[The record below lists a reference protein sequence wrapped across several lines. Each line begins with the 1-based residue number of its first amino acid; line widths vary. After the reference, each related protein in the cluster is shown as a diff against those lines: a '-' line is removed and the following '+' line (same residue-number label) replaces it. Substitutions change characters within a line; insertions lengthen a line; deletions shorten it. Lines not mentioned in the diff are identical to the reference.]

1 MTVTELSSAPPS
13 NTKCVLFY
21 WASWHEATA
30 PQGSTSKIYETL
42 ASALASTAPD
52 LSFYRV
58 EAEAHPSLSS
68 MFNVSVVP
76 SFVLIREDGQVLQTI
91 EGSDDVAKLTSA
103 VSQLRSSSSSLT
115 GTTGGS
121 GADVDVDVEMGTN
134 ENTMTSASSS
144 SSSPAAETETD
155 DTPDE
160 EKINARLKKLI
171 HSSQVMLFMKG
182 SPSQPKC
189 GFSRQA
195 IELLTSSN
203 IAFHTFDILS
213 DNDVRQG
220 LKTYSDWPTFPQLY
234 VNGDL
239 LGGLDIMKEMAEE
252 GEESG
257 SLGLGLAEQMGV
269 ATITEQE
276 AEAEAALSVTLNKE
290 AVVPLEDRL
299 RQLLQR
305 SKVMLFMKGLPSQ
318 PKCGF
323 SRQICEILQDQN
335 IDFDSFDILGDDE
348 VRQGLK
354 KFSDWPTYPQLY
366 VDGDLIGGLDIVK
379 EMVEEDELKDLV

>member
-1 MTVTELSSAPPS
+1 
-13 NTKCVLFY
+13 
-21 WASWHEATA
+21 
-30 PQGSTSKIYETL
+30 
-42 ASALASTAPD
+42 
-52 LSFYRV
+52 
-58 EAEAHPSLSS
+58 
-68 MFNVSVVP
+68 
-76 SFVLIREDGQVLQTI
+76 VLQTI

-121 GADVDVDVEMGTN
+121 GADVNVNVNVDVEMGTN

-160 EKINARLKKLI
+160 DKINARLKKLI

-257 SLGLGLAEQMGV
+257 SLGLAEQMGV
-269 ATITEQE
+269 ATITEQ
-276 AEAEAALSVTLNKE
+276 EAEAALSVTLNKE

>member
-1 MTVTELSSAPPS
+1 MRPS
-13 NTKCVLFY
+13 RPLALHPISLF
-21 WASWHEATA
+21 
-30 PQGSTSKIYETL
+30 
-42 ASALASTAPD
+42 
-52 LSFYRV
+52 FRV

-76 SFVLIREDGQVLQTI
+76 SFVLIREDGKVLQTI

-103 VSQLRSSSSSLT
+103 VSQLRSLKT
-115 GTTGGS
+115 NNENANNGS
-121 GADVDVDVEMGTN
+121 GSGPEKT
-134 ENTMTSASSS
+134 TTSASST
-144 SSSPAAETETD
+144 AEATAEAEAETGGTSN
-155 DTPDE
+155 E
-160 EKINARLKKLI
+160 EKSNINARLKKLI

-195 IELLTSSN
+195 IELLTTSN

-220 LKTYSDWPTFPQLY
+220 LKTYSDWPTYPQLY

-252 GEESG
+252 GD
-257 SLGLGLAEQMGV
+257 LAEQMGV
-269 ATITEQE
+269 ATIAEQE
-276 AEAEAALSVTLNKE
+276 AEVAASVTLNHNE
-290 AVVPLEDRL
+290 VVPLEDRL

-335 IDFDSFDILGDDE
+335 IDFDSFDILGDEE

-379 EMVEEDELKDLV
+379 EMVEEDELKDLI

>member
-1 MTVTELSSAPPS
+1 MTVTELSSAPPP

-30 PQGSTSKIYETL
+30 PQGSTSKLYET
-42 ASALASTAPD
+42 LASTAPD
-52 LSFYRV
+52 LSFFRV

-76 SFVLIREDGQVLQTI
+76 SFVLIREDGKVLQTI

-103 VSQLRSSSSSLT
+103 VSQLRSLNSGS
-115 GTTGGS
+115 GS
-121 GADVDVDVEMGTN
+121 GADVEMEKS
-134 ENTMTSASSS
+134 ENKITSASSS
-144 SSSPAAETETD
+144 SPAAAAAETD
-155 DTPDE
+155 DTSDE

-220 LKTYSDWPTFPQLY
+220 LKTYSDWPTYPQLY
-234 VNGDL
+234 VDGDL

-257 SLGLGLAEQMGV
+257 SLAEQMGI

-276 AEAEAALSVTLNKE
+276 AEIAAITLNNTNNE
-290 AVVPLEDRL
+290 VVVPLEDRL

-335 IDFDSFDILGDDE
+335 IDFDSFDILGDEE

-379 EMVEEDELKDLV
+379 EMVEEDELKDLVV

>member
-1 MTVTELSSAPPS
+1 MTLTELSSAPPS
-13 NTKCVLFY
+13 NAKCVLFY

-30 PQGSTSKIYETL
+30 PQGSTSKLYET
-42 ASALASTAPD
+42 LASTAPD
-52 LSFYRV
+52 LSFFRV
-58 EAEAHPSLSS
+58 EAEAQPSLSS

-76 SFVLIREDGQVLQTI
+76 SFVLIREDGKVLQTI
-91 EGSDDVAKLTSA
+91 EGSDDVARLTSA
-103 VSQLRSSSSSLT
+103 VSQLRSLNDGSSNGGSGS
-115 GTTGGS
+115 GS
-121 GADVDVDVEMGTN
+121 GADVEMEKSEN
-134 ENTMTSASSS
+134 EKTSASAS
-144 SSSPAAETETD
+144 SSSPAAD
-155 DTPDE
+155 DTSDE

-220 LKTYSDWPTFPQLY
+220 LKTYSDWPTYPQLY

-257 SLGLGLAEQMGV
+257 SGSLAEQMGI

-276 AEAEAALSVTLNKE
+276 AEVAAAAAAAASGVTTLNKNE
-290 AVVPLEDRL
+290 VVPLEDRL

-335 IDFDSFDILGDDE
+335 IDFDSFDILGDEE

-379 EMVEEDELKDLV
+379 EMVEEDELKDLVV